1 MEVFTGLL
9 HDASADLP
17 AHRARQQQRYARA
30 IGPLVVPED
39 RLSALGDA
47 DGEVAVSVRSG
58 TGAGGLLALA
68 RRRTGFRVVA
78 VETVLRDLTDL
89 AQNAARVVAAAH
101 TLPDG
106 IEVYV
111 EVPGSAGFV
120 EAVETIEAGGLF
132 GRVDLAAVS
141 AGPGSSA
148 AERLSVLVEAD
159 LACKVTA
166 LSPTTFGHHGV
177 AAVLMAVEAL
187 IDGAD
192 ADEAT
197 ALLVATDP
205 ARMRAGLA
213 GWDTATQSRVRRRLH
228 GVDCLDLGRALEELG
243 RAGLLASAGADDA

>member
-9 HDASADLP
+9 HDASADLT
-17 AHRARQQQRYARA
+17 AHRARRQQPYARA
-30 IGPLVVPED
+30 VGPVVVAED

-47 DGEVAVSVRSG
+47 GGEVAVSVRSG

-68 RRRTGFRVVA
+68 RRRPGVRVVA
-78 VETVLRDLTDL
+78 VETVLRDLADL

-111 EVPGSAGFV
+111 EIPGSAGFV
-120 EAVETIEAGGLF
+120 EAVETVEAGGLF
-132 GRVDLAAVS
+132 GRVDLAAGP

-159 LACKVTA
+159 LPCKVTG
-166 LSPTTFGHHGV
+166 LTPTTFGHHGI

-187 IDGAD
+187 VDGAD

-197 ALLVATDP
+197 ALLAATDP
-205 ARMRAGLA
+205 SRMRAGLA
-213 GWDTATQSRVRRRLH
+213 GWDTVTQSRVRRRLR
-228 GVDCLDLGRALEELG
+228 GVDCLDLSRALDELG
-243 RAGLLASAGADDA
+243 GAGLLESARADDA